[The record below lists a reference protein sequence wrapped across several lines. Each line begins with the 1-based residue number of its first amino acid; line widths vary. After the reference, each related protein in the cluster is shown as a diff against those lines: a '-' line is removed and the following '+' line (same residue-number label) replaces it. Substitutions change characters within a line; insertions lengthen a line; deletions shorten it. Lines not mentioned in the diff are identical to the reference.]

1 MEAEQT
7 YTGAELTAENDAYE
21 DEDKAFSDF
30 FFELLSEQRY

>member
-7 YTGAELTAENDAYE
+7 YTGAELTAENEAHE
-21 DEDKAFSDF
+21 EDKAFSDF